1 MSVPYYPISGYS
13 SIIFYVQ
20 CIVLIVI
27 KLILAGTLLLFCF
40 VIPLH
45 VYTIGVDQGIGIQ
58 GTFYRYQV
66 TVYGSM
72 MITMMQDIW
81 YVTSGTY
88 SGRTALSI
96 VFWVTGSISLVI
108 ATITY
113 LIELDS
119 VDRYYSNQV
128 GFFVIGAG
136 TLYVFS
142 CLAQFGPYFHGSA
155 GISLPFGGFL
165 LILLGIGM
173 IVYPSLLRYPLF
185 EGS

>member
-1 MSVPYYPISGYS
+1 M
-13 SIIFYVQ
+13 Q
-20 CIVLIVI
+20 RTVLIVI
-27 KLILAGTLLLFCF
+27 KLVLAGTFLLFCF
-40 VIPLH
+40 VLPLH
-45 VYTIGVDQGIGIQ
+45 VYSIGVDQGIGVQ

-66 TVYGSM
+66 TGYGPM
-72 MITMMQDIW
+72 MITMMQDIT
-81 YVTSGTY
+81 YVFSGIY

-108 ATITY
+108 ATIIY

-119 VDRYYSNQV
+119 VDRYYSKQV

>member
-13 SIIFYVQ
+13 RIIFYVQ

-96 VFWVTGSISLVI
+96 VLWVTGSISLVI
-108 ATITY
+108 AT
-113 LIELDS
+113 LINLIRPD
-119 VDRYYSNQV
+119 YFNQHHKALT
-128 GFFVIGAG
+128 GFLLMG
-136 TLYVFS
+136 TGLLFIIS
-142 CLAQFGPYFHGSA
+142 CIAQFGLFFHGSA

-165 LILLGIGM
+165 LMVLGIGIM
-173 IVYPSLLRYPLF
+173 MYPSFFNLPALKKA
-185 EGS
+185 

>member
-1 MSVPYYPISGYS
+1 M
-13 SIIFYVQ
+13 Q

-66 TVYGSM
+66 TGYGSM

-88 SGRTALSI
+88 SQRTALTI
-96 VFWVTGSISLVI
+96 VLWVTGNIFLVI
-108 ATITY
+108 AT
-113 LIELDS
+113 LINLIRPDNFNLYNS
-119 VDRYYSNQV
+119 TVT
-128 GFFVIGAG
+128 GFLLIGAG
-136 TLYVFS
+136 LFYVVS
-142 CLAQFGPYFHGSA
+142 CMAQFGPFFNGRA

-165 LILLGIGM
+165 LMVLGIYLM
-173 IVYPSLLRYPLF
+173 MYPSFFNLPA
-185 EGS
+185 SKKA

>member
-66 TVYGSM
+66 TVYGPM

-108 ATITY
+108 AT
-113 LIELDS
+113 LIHLI
-119 VDRYYSNQV
+119 RPNYFIQHHKALT
-128 GFFVIGAG
+128 GFLLMGAG
-136 TLYVFS
+136 LFYVVS
-142 CLAQFGPYFHGSA
+142 CIAQFGLFFHGSA

-165 LILLGIGM
+165 LMVLGIGIM
-173 IVYPSLLRYPLF
+173 MYPSFFNLPALKKA
-185 EGS
+185 